1 MFGSA
6 AFHLHRSS
14 AMAPKQRINCN
25 ALMAA
30 EPNQFQ
36 SSFSAAV
43 LNSIVPSFVQL
54 GRCNEF
60 KFVWSKAKD
69 GRRTRIRIAK
79 SQAIAG
85 R

>member
-14 AMAPKQRINCN
+14 AMAPMQRINCN
-25 ALMAA
+25 ALMAT

-36 SSFSAAV
+36 SSFTAVV

-54 GRCNEF
+54 CCRNEF

-69 GRRTRIRIAK
+69 GQRARIRIAK